1 MYLPLAA
8 ALYARISS
16 DPSGT
21 GLGVARQLEDCQRLA
36 KSRGWTIAEEYVDN
50 DVSAYSGVDRPEYT
64 RMMRDIELGLRDA
77 VIVYNIDRLT
87 RRPRELEDFVELAE
101 RVQLTTL
108 ATVTG
113 DFDLG
118 NDQGLFVAR
127 MMSAV
132 AAQESARKSARLRR
146 KMRERAEN
154 GLPGSSG
161 GRRAFGWAEDR
172 VTVIPAE
179 AELIREL
186 ATRYVAGE
194 SAGSMAADLN
204 GRALVT
210 VTGGPWSAAS
220 IRTILGNRRLAGW
233 RTHGGE
239 VVARGV
245 WPPIISDEMS
255 DRIRSLMESRKV
267 AQERAP
273 RTALLS
279 RIARCGL
286 CGHRLISSRHNGKRR
301 YACRSGP
308 GIPGCGRMAMLAEP
322 LEAIVA
328 EAVLTRLDSPELAV
342 ALSSAGDNV
351 EGADSLR
358 TALSNDRTRMD
369 ELVKLWTDG
378 EISSAEWKIARDR
391 LEGRM
396 QNNERMLSKL
406 TGHSNV
412 VALAGSGSELREAW
426 ASLNLTRQAA
436 IVRTI
441 VESVT
446 VLPAASRGSRDYL
459 SRIRPVWRL

>member
-1 MYLPLAA
+1 
-8 ALYARISS
+8 
-16 DPSGT
+16 
-21 GLGVARQLEDCQRLA
+21 
-36 KSRGWTIAEEYVDN
+36 
-50 DVSAYSGVDRPEYT
+50 
-64 RMMRDIELGLRDA
+64 
-77 VIVYNIDRLT
+77 
-87 RRPRELEDFVELAE
+87 
-101 RVQLTTL
+101 
-108 ATVTG
+108 
-113 DFDLG
+113 
-118 NDQGLFVAR
+118 
-127 MMSAV
+127 
-132 AAQESARKSARLRR
+132 
-146 KMRERAEN
+146 
-154 GLPGSSG
+154 
-161 GRRAFGWAEDR
+161 
-172 VTVIPAE
+172 
-179 AELIREL
+179 
-186 ATRYVAGE
+186 
-194 SAGSMAADLN
+194 
-204 GRALVT
+204 
-210 VTGGPWSAAS
+210 
-220 IRTILGNRRLAGW
+220 
-233 RTHGGE
+233 
-239 VVARGV
+239 
-245 WPPIISDEMS
+245 
-255 DRIRSLMESRKV
+255 
-267 AQERAP
+267 
-273 RTALLS
+273 
-279 RIARCGL
+279 
-286 CGHRLISSRHNGKRR
+286 
-301 YACRSGP
+301 
-308 GIPGCGRMAMLAEP
+308 MAMLAEP